1 MLFLVKKRIAVWVWP
16 QILYSFVK
24 KRMAIWMQL
33 SFFNL
38 LSKSNWLFG
47 NNFKNFVFCSQRM
60 KDSLG
65 TILNFLFLCEKRMA
79 VWVQFSKFCISLLK
93 KRMVA
98 WVHALRLITFSYYH
112 YFMLSGKSVYTA
124 WLYILAY
131 SLEGVKLL
139 SS

>member
-1 MLFLVKKRIAVWVWP
+1 
-16 QILYSFVK
+16 
-24 KRMAIWMQL
+24 
-33 SFFNL
+33 
-38 LSKSNWLFG
+38 
-47 NNFKNFVFCSQRM
+47 M

-124 WLYILAY
+124 LLFILAY